1 MKHLAKT
8 INDIIKLIQS
18 DLDRLPLSHDELCD
32 HRPQLLDISA
42 SIKSSLE
49 LLEQTSDIL
58 TDFEGLHDS
67 VQKNLYEGMEIVIN
81 NLVIMKKAVLGP
93 QPKPQPTMR
102 YSDLMDSF
110 PEE

>member
-49 LLEQTSDIL
+49 LLEQIS
-58 TDFEGLHDS
+58 
-67 VQKNLYEGMEIVIN
+67 
-81 NLVIMKKAVLGP
+81 
-93 QPKPQPTMR
+93 
-102 YSDLMDSF
+102 
-110 PEE
+110 